1 MRAGGLPPGLPQ
13 MSWLVR
19 AVSRAAN
26 CVAVRPVVRWWCN
39 GSSWCGL
46 RVFVVIYPHCCRYGG
61 AVV

>member
-1 MRAGGLPPGLPQ
+1 MRAGGLPLGLPQ

-19 AVSRAAN
+19 VVSSVAN

-46 RVFVVIYPHCCRYGG
+46 RVFVVIYPQFFATGG